1 MENTVIS
8 ENINHIGKLRET
20 LENLNPQRIMAM
32 GYFAVSDKNGRL
44 LSSAK
49 DFNKDDRITITAADG
64 SAEAAVISVR
74 RNS

>member
-1 MENTVIS
+1 
-8 ENINHIGKLRET
+8 
-20 LENLNPQRIMAM
+20 M